1 MRTYTKTDLKREIGL
16 LAEQEER
23 KIYKKDIDF
32 VVDNLFELI
41 EEHVKD
47 NDKVVVNGF
56 GKFSLTDVK
65 SFMGRDPRTE
75 EEVNV
80 ESYKRVIFKT
90 GADFKRKVNGD
101 DIDA

>member
-1 MRTYTKTDLKREIGL
+1 MRTYTKTDLKREISL

-41 EEHVKD
+41 EDHVSD
-47 NDKVVVNGF
+47 GDSVVINGF
-56 GKFSLTDVK
+56 AKISLTDVK

-90 GADFKRKVNGD
+90 GAGFKRKVNGGEE
-101 DIDA
+101 

>member
-41 EEHVKD
+41 KEHVSD
-47 NDKVVVNGF
+47 GDSTVINSF

-90 GADFKRKVNGD
+90 GAGFKRKVNGD
-101 DIDA
+101 EE